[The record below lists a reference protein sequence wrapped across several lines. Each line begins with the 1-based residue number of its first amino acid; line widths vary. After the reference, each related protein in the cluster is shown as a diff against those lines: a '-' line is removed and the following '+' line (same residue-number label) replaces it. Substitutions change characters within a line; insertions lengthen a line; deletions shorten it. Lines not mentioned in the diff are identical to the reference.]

1 MTTMEVESFLETFQT
16 LVMASLT
23 PEGTPH
29 ASTAPYVRFGNDFYI
44 LISTVAQHGRN
55 LLSYPNVSLL
65 FVEDES
71 QCVQPFARKRVTI
84 EASVSEIMHEDEHFT
99 LVIERFKAHFDSEL
113 VTSLSQM
120 GDFHLFKLSA
130 HSGSVVMGFGKAYRL
145 DENLEVMTQIMGQHQ
160 RGHGNG

>member
-23 PEGTPH
+23 PEGEAH
-29 ASTAPYVRFGNDFYI
+29 ASTAPYVRVGNDFYI

-55 LLSYPNVSLL
+55 LLTSPNISLL

-84 EASVSEIMHEDEHFT
+84 EAVGSEISREDELFT
-99 LVIERFKAHFDSEL
+99 RVIERFKAHFDAEL
-113 VTSLSQM
+113 VTSLAQM
-120 GDFHLFKLSA
+120 GDFHLFKLSPK
-130 HSGSVVMGFGKAYRL
+130 SGSVVMGFGRAYRL
-145 DENLEVMTQIMGQHQ
+145 DETLEVLTQIMGQHQ
-160 RGHGNG
+160 KAHTNG

>member
-23 PEGTPH
+23 PEGEPH
-29 ASTAPYVRFGNDFYI
+29 ASTAPYVRIDNDFYI

-55 LLSYPNVSLL
+55 LLVNPNISLL

-84 EASVSEIMHEDEHFT
+84 EATVREIGRSEAIFIQAVDR
-99 LVIERFKAHFDSEL
+99 LKAHFDSEL

-120 GDFHLFKLSA
+120 GDFHLFKLSPK
-130 HSGSVVMGFGKAYRL
+130 SGSVVMGFGKAYRL

-160 RGHGNG
+160 KRDGNG